1 MKMPGEIYVH
11 STRRYEGV
19 KPIEYGLH
27 DKTIT
32 VTTCGRICHKG
43 LKVSFSSVFRGQD
56 VGIREVDDELWQVS
70 FMNYELGFFDERS
83 GRFEPGA
90 NPFASKL

>member
-11 STRRYEGV
+11 SKRVYEGV
-19 KPIEYGLH
+19 KPIEYPLH

-32 VTTCGRICHKG
+32 VTTCGRICHRG

-56 VGIREVDDELWQVS
+56 VGIREVDDDLWQVS
-70 FMNYELGFFDERS
+70 FMNYELGFFDEKS

-90 NPFASKL
+90 NPFASKV